1 MKSNSKEMEVTLR
14 ELPKGEVIEIATRD
28 DGAYTLKARAELVRR
43 DTRTFRIGMAVVA
56 VGIILGIGIS
66 LADKV

>member
-14 ELPKGEVIEIATRD
+14 GLPKGEVIEIATRD
-28 DGAYTLKARAELVRR
+28 DGPYALKARAELVRR
-43 DTRTFRIGMAVVA
+43 DTRTLRTGMAVVA
-56 VGIILGIGIS
+56 MAIVLSVGIQ